1 MGKTILVLG
10 GGIGGIN
17 AARELNRKIG
27 NEDGINLARILVF
40 EKEEKS
46 VYAPSLTWL
55 MVGKREPEQLHR
67 DIRKTEVGGVEV
79 INGEIET
86 VDPGNISVTVN
97 GEHYKGDYMVVSL
110 GVEQTSE
117 RNLHKLGHNFY
128 TLDGAKSFYEQLK
141 DFKGGKIALV
151 VSSLPF
157 RSPVAPY
164 EAAMLVESYIR
175 EKGLREQTEI
185 SLYTPEHEP
194 MAFAGKEVS
203 NQVRRLLE
211 SKDIRYLPEH
221 ELIATTD
228 EKLAFSTH
236 SGERK
241 TTDFELLAYTP
252 SHQCPSVIVKSGLC
266 KKSGWIEA
274 DRQTL
279 ETSFPNVYAIGD
291 ITSIMLESGELL
303 PKSGIIAKQQAN
315 VVAHNIAREIAGKN
329 PNKTFDGQG
338 EYILEVGDH
347 SANKV
352 RGDFYSADVDMKKSS
367 VIRHWEKV
375 LFEKSWF
382 HKNF

>member
-1 MGKTILVLG
+1 M
-10 GGIGGIN
+10 
-17 AARELNRKIG
+17 
-27 NEDGINLARILVF
+27 
-40 EKEEKS
+40 
-46 VYAPSLTWL
+46 
-55 MVGKREPEQLHR
+55 
-67 DIRKTEVGGVEV
+67 
-79 INGEIET
+79 
-86 VDPGNISVTVN
+86 
-97 GEHYKGDYMVVSL
+97 
-110 GVEQTSE
+110 
-117 RNLHKLGHNFY
+117 
-128 TLDGAKSFYEQLK
+128 SF
-141 DFKGGKIALV
+141 
-151 VSSLPF
+151 
-157 RSPVAPY
+157 
-164 EAAMLVESYIR
+164 
-175 EKGLREQTEI
+175 
-185 SLYTPEHEP
+185 
-194 MAFAGKEVS
+194 
-203 NQVRRLLE
+203 
-211 SKDIRYLPEH
+211 
-221 ELIATTD
+221 ATTD

-241 TTDFELLAYTP
+241 TTDFDLLAYTP
-252 SHQCPSVIVKSGLC
+252 KHQCPSVIVKSGLC